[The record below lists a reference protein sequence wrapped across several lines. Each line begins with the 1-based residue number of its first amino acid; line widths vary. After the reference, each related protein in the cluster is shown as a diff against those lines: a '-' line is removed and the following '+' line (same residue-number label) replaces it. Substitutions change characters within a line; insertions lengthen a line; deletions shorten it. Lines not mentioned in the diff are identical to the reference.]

1 MACGIY
7 KITCKNND
15 KIYIGSSKNIKSRWH
30 RHRSNFRLNQGN
42 PIMLNSYNK
51 YGMES
56 FIFEIIEECDE
67 NILIEREIYW
77 ADFYKKEGK
86 ILFNCGEFID
96 NPTRGTK
103 LSDEFK
109 LWLRDKSMG
118 DKNPA
123 FGKIWVH
130 KDNDDKFIPKEKLS
144 EYENNGYIKGL
155 SDGHK
160 KKISENQFG
169 RKMSE
174 KNKEILIKL
183 AKRPKTDEAKK
194 KMSETRTKLLGIKV
208 YCLQT
213 EEFFNSYTEAA
224 IKNNTTYQSIRQS
237 IQRGKIQKYR

>member
-86 ILFNCGEFID
+86 IL
-96 NPTRGTK
+96 
-103 LSDEFK
+103 
-109 LWLRDKSMG
+109 LW
-118 DKNPA
+118 
-123 FGKIWVH
+123 
-130 KDNDDKFIPKEKLS
+130 
-144 EYENNGYIKGL
+144 
-155 SDGHK
+155 
-160 KKISENQFG
+160 
-169 RKMSE
+169 
-174 KNKEILIKL
+174 
-183 AKRPKTDEAKK
+183 
-194 KMSETRTKLLGIKV
+194 
-208 YCLQT
+208 
-213 EEFFNSYTEAA
+213 
-224 IKNNTTYQSIRQS
+224 
-237 IQRGKIQKYR
+237 